1 MSSSFQNI
9 NFIQAPIISD
19 AKEIVPE
26 ALFSFMRF
34 DAVIAQVLDVAILPV
49 GMIPFKDVPV
59 RIAHLLGA
67 ILSHGSE
74 TYNER

>member
-1 MSSSFQNI
+1 M
-9 NFIQAPIISD
+9 
-19 AKEIVPE
+19 VPE

-34 DAVIAQVLDVAILPV
+34 DAVIAQVLDVTVLAV
-49 GMIPFKDVPV
+49 GTIPFEDVPV

-67 ILSHGSE
+67 ILSHRRE

>member
-1 MSSSFQNI
+1 MR
-9 NFIQAPIISD
+9 
-19 AKEIVPE
+19 E

-34 DAVIAQVLDVAILPV
+34 DAVIAQVLDVTILSI

-59 RIAHLLGA
+59 RMSHLLAA
-67 ILSHGSE
+67 ILRQMRE